1 MSPICGIVS
10 RNDSDVSS
18 HIDKMMGILG
28 NKREDSAWVVAG
40 GSVKSRTEG
49 TGQQAGLSMGQTSF
63 RTREAK
69 MERPVFASSNN
80 LSLLYEGNLYNRGE
94 LVSGE
99 GSKPASDNNPAAV
112 IVAGMLDEEYDGN
125 LVTSAKL
132 VASRLNGDYCLAVS
146 DGSQIMV
153 MRDPAGARPL
163 FYGEKGDLVAFS
175 SLKKALWELGFRDV
189 KPLRSGR
196 YIVIDANGIS
206 ADEAWTHLGEGIEA
220 SLDDIDAAVEKYSA
234 LLKNA
239 VEKRLDK
246 VSRVGVLVS
255 GGVDSCLTAKLVNDV
270 AINRNIE
277 IVAYTAG
284 VEGSTDIDYA
294 RSFARDVDIQHKVR
308 YLTTEEVEYYM
319 PLVINS
325 VEERDMVQVEA
336 GIGVYAA
343 LEMARKDGIRLIV
356 SGQGPDE
363 LWGGYSWYPRVIAS
377 EGYEGLEQRM
387 RDDLSRADIE
397 TLDRENRLAI
407 AHGMEKVFPYVD
419 IDVVKLALGVS
430 PRIKINSEDDNTG
443 KRPHREAAKKLGL
456 PSAYADRGKDAAQH
470 GTGIHD
476 TLEEIAGKHGFT
488 PELVKRTGYS
498 SDLISKTKLASST
511 RYGYQYVEKELWE
524 TPGAVQFFID
534 TIAYKQGLLNEYER
548 TNIEKFMY
556 TSKG

>member
-1 MSPICGIVS
+1 
-10 RNDSDVSS
+10 
-18 HIDKMMGILG
+18 MMGIIG
-28 NKREDSAWVVAG
+28 NKRQDGAWIVAG
-40 GSVKSRTEG
+40 SDIRRWKEG
-49 TGQQAGLSMGQTSF
+49 TAPQAGLSMGQTSF
-63 RTREAK
+63 RTREAN
-69 MERPVFASSNN
+69 MERPVLSSDSN
-80 LSLLYEGNLYNRGE
+80 LSVLYEGNLYNRGE
-94 LVSGE
+94 LIRG
-99 GSKPASDNNPAAV
+99 KDLKTATNDNLAAG

-125 LVTSAKL
+125 LTASTKL
-132 VASRLNGDYCLAVS
+132 VGSRLNGDYCLAVS

-153 MRDPAGARPL
+153 MRDPAGVRPL
-163 FYGEKGDLVAFS
+163 FLGEKDDMVAFS

-189 KPLRSGR
+189 KPMRAGR
-196 YIVIDANGIS
+196 YIVIDANGIN

-220 SLDDIDAAVEKYSA
+220 SLADIDTAVEKYCK

-239 VEKRLDK
+239 VEKRLDN
-246 VSRVGVLVS
+246 VNRVGVLVS

-270 AINRNIE
+270 ASTRGIE

-284 VEGSTDIDYA
+284 VKGSTDIDYA
-294 RSFARDVDIQHKVR
+294 RNFARDFDIQHKVR
-308 YLTTEEVEYYM
+308 YLTTEDVEYYM
-319 PLVINS
+319 PVVINS

-343 LEMARKDGIRLIV
+343 LDMARKDGIRVIV

-363 LWGGYSWYPRVIAS
+363 LWSGYSWYPRVIAS

-387 RDDLSRADIE
+387 RDDLARADIE

-419 IDVVKLALGVS
+419 IDVVKLALSVS

-456 PSAYADRGKDAAQH
+456 PSEYADRGKDAAQH

-476 TLEEIAGKHGFT
+476 TLDEIAGKHGFT
-488 PELVKRTGYS
+488 PELVERTGYS

-511 RYGYQYVEKELWE
+511 RYGYRYVEKELWE

-548 TNIEKFMY
+548 TNIEKFMD

>member
-1 MSPICGIVS
+1 
-10 RNDSDVSS
+10 
-18 HIDKMMGILG
+18 
-28 NKREDSAWVVAG
+28 
-40 GSVKSRTEG
+40 
-49 TGQQAGLSMGQTSF
+49 MGQTSF
-63 RTREAK
+63 RTREAN
-69 MERPVFASSNN
+69 MERPVLSSDSN
-80 LSLLYEGNLYNRGE
+80 LSVLYEGNLYNRGE
-94 LVSGE
+94 LIG
-99 GSKPASDNNPAAV
+99 GKDLKTASNDDLAAG

-125 LVTSAKL
+125 LTASTKL
-132 VASRLNGDYCLAVS
+132 VGSRLNGDYCLAVS

-153 MRDPAGARPL
+153 MRDPAGVRPL
-163 FYGEKGDLVAFS
+163 FLGEKDDMVAFS

-189 KPLRSGR
+189 KPMRAGR
-196 YIVIDANGIS
+196 YIVIDANGIN

-220 SLDDIDAAVEKYSA
+220 SLADIDTAVEKYCK

-239 VEKRLDK
+239 VEKRLDN
-246 VSRVGVLVS
+246 VNRVGVLVS

-270 AINRNIE
+270 ASTRGIE

-284 VEGSTDIDYA
+284 VKGSTDIDYA
-294 RSFARDVDIQHKVR
+294 RNFARDFDIQHKVR
-308 YLTTEEVEYYM
+308 YLTTEDVEYYM
-319 PLVINS
+319 PVVINS

-343 LEMARKDGIRLIV
+343 LEMARKDGIRVIV

-387 RDDLSRADIE
+387 RDDLARADIE

-419 IDVVKLALGVS
+419 IDVVKLALSVS

-456 PSAYADRGKDAAQH
+456 PSEYADRGKDAAQH

-476 TLEEIAGKHGFT
+476 TLDEIAGKHGFT
-488 PELVKRTGYS
+488 PELVERTGYS

-511 RYGYQYVEKELWE
+511 RYGYRYVEKELWE

-548 TNIEKFMY
+548 TNIEKFMD